1 MTLTLMN
8 QAILFN
14 DDLRLIEPGVWQ
26 LSGFYQGELIE
37 IKILS
42 PVTEMNDGIRFDWEA
57 DIEDW
62 LDNNEP
68 EESPVTIKLG

>member
-1 MTLTLMN
+1 MKLTLMN

-62 LDNNEP
+62 LTENEL
-68 EESPVTIKLG
+68 EQSQVTINLD